1 MDDDALEWKHL
12 DQAERNVTQAE
23 THVARQREI
32 VTRVER
38 IVGDARDLL
47 RQFEEMQLPHIGDRD
62 RLLHTDTLKAPM
74 GFEIERRFLVRGND
88 WRQLAAGQTEIRQAY
103 LRLGN
108 KVSVRIRINDN
119 CAATLTVKS
128 APKLRRL
135 ELEYSIP
142 ILEGEA
148 LIALREHSAI
158 EKTRYQLPHGELTW
172 EIDVFS
178 GENLGLVIAEIEL
191 LHEHQHIDLP
201 SWIGLEITGRPHY
214 SNGFLARRPFSSWP

>member
-1 MDDDALEWKHL
+1 MDDDALEGKHL

-23 THVARQREI
+23 TPVARQREI

-47 RQFEEMQLPHIGDRD
+47 RRFEEMQLLHIADRD
-62 RLLHTDTLKAPM
+62 RLLHTDRLKA

-103 LRLGN
+103 LRLDN
-108 KVSVRIRINDN
+108 KVLVRIRINDN
-119 CAATLTVKS
+119 CAATLTIKS

-191 LHEHQHIDLP
+191 RHEHQHIDLP
-201 SWIGLEITGRPHY
+201 PWIGLEITGRPHY